1 MDIYALFSVIPQLH
15 LITFDADRRMIRSND
30 NIGPL
35 FSAFLSTEEYMEMI
49 FSHGKNHDTPF
60 VLAAYIGFV
69 WEAIY
74 EKKDGKLM
82 RVHVLGPIFYSPYSD
97 KAMEH
102 CLRQYE
108 SLGMSFSSKHKL
120 IAQMKELPVMKY
132 SQFAHYGMML
142 HYLVNG
148 QRISMNDF
156 DHMQD
161 TSFLATAPFPVAS
174 DVSEDRD
181 VVYENIY
188 HFENLLLSEVA
199 QGQDSLYAAELNDMV
214 KKGSLASVPTEYA
227 NVVEPSRSRKD
238 SLLILNALECHK
250 AIQAGVLISTAYR
263 TQEAFIEEIENTH
276 SPLGMN
282 QLHQDIHQTYC
293 ALVQD
298 AMDEK
303 KQYSPM
309 IRKCMTYL
317 KNNITSGVTTAQLA
331 DQTGYEPYYL
341 NRLFKTEVG
350 ISPKQYY
357 RDLRMH
363 YAARMLL
370 ESEISIADAAEY
382 LHYSSYTHFC
392 SDFKAVMN
400 CTPTDY
406 RRSHR

>member
-1 MDIYALFSVIPQLH
+1 M
-15 LITFDADRRMIRSND
+15 
-30 NIGPL
+30 
-35 FSAFLSTEEYMEMI
+35 
-49 FSHGKNHDTPF
+49 
-60 VLAAYIGFV
+60 
-69 WEAIY
+69 
-74 EKKDGKLM
+74 
-82 RVHVLGPIFYSPYSD
+82 LGPIFYSPYSNE
-97 KAMEH
+97 AMER

-108 SLGMSFSSKHKL
+108 SLGMSFSAKHKL
-120 IAQMKELPVMKY
+120 IAQMKELPVMNY

-148 QRISMNDF
+148 QRITMYDF

-161 TSFLATAPFPVAS
+161 TSFLSTDTLPMATEVA
-174 DVSEDRD
+174 EDRD

-188 HFENLLLSEVA
+188 HFENLLLNEVS
-199 QGQDSLYAAELNDMV
+199 QGQDHLYATELKDMV
-214 KKGSLASVPTEYA
+214 QKGSLASVPTEYA
-227 NVVEPSRSRKD
+227 NIEEPSRSRKD
-238 SLLILNALECHK
+238 SLLILNALECRK
-250 AIQAGVLISTAYR
+250 SIESGVLISTAYR
-263 TQEAFIEEIENTH
+263 AQESFITEIENTH

-282 QLHQDIHQTYC
+282 QLHKDIHQTYC

-303 KQYSPM
+303 RQYSPV

-341 NRLFKTEVG
+341 NRVFKTEVG
-350 ISPKQYY
+350 NSPKQYY
-357 RDLRMH
+357 RNLKMH
-363 YAARMLL
+363 YAARILL

-406 RRSHR
+406 RKSHK